1 MIRKSWLVHGSAL
14 VLAVFVL
21 AQMTSCGYILY
32 PERRGQTGGR
42 IDAGVA
48 VLDAVGLLFFI
59 IPGVVAFAVDFS
71 SGSIYLPPHQ
81 TKSVP
86 RSLDP
91 DETVVVHM
99 EPGDLDQTTIE
110 TVVSDHIG
118 EPIDLQAETLKIYE
132 VDEFGK
138 LAPKEDGEPVPYAS
152 RQDS

>member
-14 VLAVFVL
+14 VLVVFVL
-21 AQMTSCGYILY
+21 AQMTSCGYVLY

-71 SGSIYLPPHQ
+71 SGAIYLPPHR
-81 TKSVP
+81 TKAVP

-99 EPGDLDQTTIE
+99 EPGDLDRTTIE
-110 TVVSDHIG
+110 TVVSEHIG
-118 EPIDLQAETLKIYE
+118 EPVDLDAENLKVYQ
-132 VDEFGK
+132 VDELGK
-138 LAPKEDGEPVPYAS
+138 LAPKEEGEPVPYAS